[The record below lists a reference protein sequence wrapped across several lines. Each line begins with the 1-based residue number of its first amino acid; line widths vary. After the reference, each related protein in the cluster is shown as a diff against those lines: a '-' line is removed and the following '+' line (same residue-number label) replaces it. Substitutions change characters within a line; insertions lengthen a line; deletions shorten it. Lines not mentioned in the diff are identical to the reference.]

1 MFQAGESG
9 SRFYIIL
16 DGKVSVILKTK
27 YYDEE
32 TRSVV
37 EVENVASML
46 EKGASFGELALVKE
60 QPRAASIRCLT
71 ECHFATLDKKD
82 YMTILGNITLKK
94 IDALTA
100 FLQNLPVFKSCT
112 NKVVQRLSYYFKP
125 VKYIRNQLVYKQGDP
140 SDYVYI
146 VKSGEFKLEREVP
159 IKHEKQIVIDKY
171 GRHKQETNKERQPAT
186 IKAEIAII
194 GEGEVIGDSDVM
206 KGTNRTHHCK
216 CYSRNAEVLAI
227 SKTVYIM

>member
-9 SRFYIIL
+9 TRFYIIL
-16 DGKVSVILKTK
+16 EGKVSVVLKTK
-27 YYDEE
+27 YHDEE
-32 TRSVV
+32 TSSVI
-37 EVENVASML
+37 EVENVVSIL
-46 EKGASFGELALVKE
+46 ETGASFGELALVKQ

-71 ECHFATLDKKD
+71 ECHLATLDKKD

-112 NKVVQRLSYYFKP
+112 NKVVTRLSYYFKP
-125 VKYIRNQLVYKQGDP
+125 GKYIRNQLVYKQGDP

-159 IKHEKQIVIDKY
+159 IKHEKQIAIDKY
-171 GRHKQETNKERQPAT
+171 GRHKQETNKERQAAT

-206 KGTNRTHHCK
+206 RGTHRTHHCK

>member
-1 MFQAGESG
+1 M
-9 SRFYIIL
+9 
-16 DGKVSVILKTK
+16 SVFLKTK
-27 YYDEE
+27 YYDEK
-32 TRSVV
+32 TNSVL
-37 EVENVASML
+37 EVENVVSTL
-46 EKGASFGELALVKE
+46 DKGASFGELALVKD

-100 FLQNLPVFKSCT
+100 FLQNLPVFKSCM
-112 NKVVQRLSYYFKP
+112 NKTVQRLSYYFKP
-125 VKYIRNQLVYKQGDP
+125 VKYIRNQLVYDQGDP

-146 VKSGEFKLEREVP
+146 VKSGEFKLGRKLP
-159 IKHEKQIVIDKY
+159 IKYDKPIALDRY
-171 GRHKQETNKERQPAT
+171 GRHIKETNKERQPAT

-206 KGTNRTHHCK
+206 NGTNRTHHCK

-227 SKTVYIM
+227 SKSVCIM